1 MCAKMK
7 VSRNI
12 GKHAA
17 CFLAAASVFLGGADL
32 TAAEA
37 GTSAAAVLSV
47 TDAAAVSAQP
57 ALKAELADDVR
68 AQTEEDGS
76 PD

>member
-17 CFLAAASVFLGGADL
+17 CFLAAGGVFLGGADL
-32 TAAEA
+32 TDAEA
-37 GTSAAAVLSV
+37 AATLLSV
-47 TDAAAVSAQP
+47 MI
-57 ALKAELADDVR
+57 L
-68 AQTEEDGS
+68 GG
-76 PD
+76 